1 MFTPGGQLDR
11 LSFAGVYKKGGGGGA
26 AYTPPAPIVLT
37 DPVTGRAYTQSVDM
51 YGQPQG
57 TSAQDQLNAGI
68 SQREADAK
76 ATSDAAAAKK
86 TADDAA
92 TLAKFN
98 TSKSTAYNDA
108 MASIVKQFQ
117 NQGVDPTQYMESDIK
132 PLLDRT
138 QNTIKDLD
146 PNPGAAYGADLG
158 TNIINSITGSK
169 RTAYGDQLNKI
180 FAPSYAQTNI
190 GDNLTSQYA
199 DTLLNEQFD
208 PLRAQLT
215 NAQKRGTLTD
225 VGYNAALSTLG
236 QKLSTGRST
245 IGDLGTTII
254 GKDRGDVNDYI
265 GNARKD
271 ANAATLSTAFD
282 PNTYATGAQ
291 NLVNSDVANFGGA
304 LRNAVGGT
312 KFADISELINAGG
325 AVQGATNPSAANP
338 NVGLGAT
345 ILADDPNLKR
355 GLGNTGAF

>member
-76 ATSDAAAAKK
+76 ATSDATAAQAAQDK
-86 TADDAA
+86 AD
-92 TLAKFN
+92 TLNKFN

-108 MASIVKQFQ
+108 LADVMHQFQ
-117 NQGVDPTQYMESDIK
+117 QKGVDPTPYLESDIK
-132 PLLDRT
+132 PMLNRT

-158 TNIINSITGSK
+158 TNIINSLTESK
-169 RTAYGDQLNKI
+169 RTGYGDQLNKI
-180 FAPSYAQTNI
+180 FAPSYAETNI
-190 GDNLTSQYA
+190 PDSLTSQYS

-236 QKLSTGRST
+236 QKLSLDSLQSV
-245 IGDLGTTII
+245 I
-254 GKDRGDVNDYI
+254 
-265 GNARKD
+265 
-271 ANAATLSTAFD
+271 
-282 PNTYATGAQ
+282 
-291 NLVNSDVANFGGA
+291 
-304 LRNAVGGT
+304 
-312 KFADISELINAGG
+312 
-325 AVQGATNPSAANP
+325 
-338 NVGLGAT
+338 
-345 ILADDPNLKR
+345 
-355 GLGNTGAF
+355 